1 MKNQEEPVQIS
12 TSQNRSVPTSNL
24 QIGRKDFDHAKYDE
38 LFKVVEKEILQLRVI
53 LQSIEARERE
63 RTWLRGKVLGESLGF
78 KNGLRFG
85 IVCCGGLVFFG
96 WCSSSSKKRGSTV
109 CMEGEFIE
117 NSNGNHGKRSSVA
130 RRS

>member
-1 MKNQEEPVQIS
+1 MFWGGILKDQEEPVQIS
-12 TSQNRSVPTSNL
+12 TSQNRSFPTSNF
-24 QIGRKDFDHAKYDE
+24 QSGRKDFDHAKYDE

-85 IVCCGGLVFFG
+85 MVCCGGLVFFC
-96 WCSSSSKKRGSTV
+96 WCSSSSKREALLFV
-109 CMEGEFIE
+109 MEGEFREFDAWCI
-117 NSNGNHGKRSSVA
+117 RVI
-130 RRS
+130 